1 MPSAQHIEVFKGLFV
16 NLQAAG
22 AVPDCRVLTDM
33 AITATD
39 TTLTSATAPFG
50 PGDVGKVVCVNG
62 AGVAGAALVTTIASF
77 TDAGTVELAAA
88 AATTVAS
95 ENGVFGTDNAAAF
108 AAFLTVCATANR
120 RYLIPAGWYLTTQT
134 VAFVDAFIEIEGDA
148 RDNVASSV
156 IVYVGTGTAVSV
168 YPTDL
173 GSQCFACNIKNLAI
187 VCYGGATDGLKLRN
201 LSQSNFDN
209 IGINQADGA
218 ASTVGFN
225 LINPNILTFKGTIA
239 QECGTAILIDSTGF
253 PWDATQL
260 VFHGGNLYQNTTAFD
275 IRANL
280 VSLTIQNMHIE
291 RFTTLLNLDKNNA
304 NLQVE
309 RLVFEDNE
317 VLAGGGSFAD
327 ATLVNAVAPGITTMK
342 LRGVEFSRNRCYF
355 ITAKENPIKF
365 DVSATG
371 TADINFRLRD
381 NVFSTI
387 TTSLISTASSPTGI
401 EITAEGNLKMFGSD
415 FTLMAA
421 GYNAKV
427 YVPIYGGDALT
438 TANRVP
444 FVSEAQKLNADAGL
458 TYYGTA
464 GSKTLEVASD
474 NSTDGQLR
482 VGDSAATRVLKL
494 AVPNAT
500 DATYT
505 AILDFLGALSA
516 VAINGLVTIGSSEQP
531 TVTLFVHN
539 AATGGHT
546 QIQVKGNAADGSGNA
561 ILNVLTSAAAAAFQV
576 TGDGAVYLPLLTGSR
591 PMRTGATGQA
601 TTGAT
606 SLTSAND
613 VDVSGLTDGALVK
626 RSGTVL
632 ASVSAFTANRV
643 LIADGTGAIAVLSAM
658 TASLP
663 MMTAGD
669 GLPTTTS
676 WGNVYTNI
684 KTDID
689 ADFVSN
695 TDLAT
700 NVYTKSEIDTMLAGY
715 ATTAALA
722 SKSDMGHNHGYSGT
736 TGVTSGHDHSY
747 SGTAT

>member
-1 MPSAQHIEVFKGLFV
+1 MPSAQSIEKFKGLFV

-22 AVPDCRVLTDM
+22 AIPDCQVLTDM

-39 TTLTSATAPFG
+39 TTLTSAAAPFG
-50 PGDVGKVVCVNG
+50 PGDIGKVVCVNG

-77 TDAGTVELAAA
+77 TDEGTVELADA

-108 AAFLTVCATANR
+108 AAFLAVCTVANR

-156 IVYVGTGTAVSV
+156 IVYVGTGAAVSV

-173 GSQCFACNIKNLAI
+173 GAQCFACNIKNLAI

-218 ASTVGFN
+218 SSTVGFN

-239 QECGTAILIDSTGF
+239 QSCETAIVIDSTGF
-253 PWDATQL
+253 PWDATQI

-275 IRANL
+275 LKANI
-280 VSLTIQNMHIE
+280 VSVTIQNMHIE
-291 RFTTLLNLDKNNA
+291 QFTTLLNLDKNNA

-327 ATLVNAVAPGITTMK
+327 ATLVNAVAPGISTIK

-355 ITAKENPIKF
+355 IAAKENPIKF

-381 NVFSTI
+381 NVFSTV

-401 EITAEGNLKMFGSD
+401 EITAEGNLKMFGDD
-415 FTLMAA
+415 FSLMAA

-444 FVSEAQKLNADAGL
+444 FVSESQKLNADAGL

-464 GSKTLEVASD
+464 GSKILEVASD
-474 NSTDGQLR
+474 NTADGQLR
-482 VGDSAATRVLKL
+482 VGVADASRVMAISVPTAAYTVLVKLLGAASAL
-494 AVPNAT
+494 AVA
-500 DATYT
+500 
-505 AILDFLGALSA
+505 
-516 VAINGLVTIGSSEQP
+516 GLLTVGSDEQP
-531 TVTLFVHN
+531 VVTLFVHN
-539 AATGGHT
+539 NDTGGHT
-546 QIQVKGNAADGSGNA
+546 QFQVKGNAADGSGQA
-561 ILNVLTSAAAAAFQV
+561 IVNILTAASVAVLQV
-576 TGDGAVYLPLLTGSR
+576 MGDGAFLLPLLSSAKFLEVSSGGVVSAKSSVALGSE
-591 PMRTGATGQA
+591 
-601 TTGAT
+601 
-606 SLTSAND
+606 
-613 VDVSGLTDGALVK
+613 VSGILPV
-626 RSGTVL
+626 
-632 ASVSAFTANRV
+632 ANG
-643 LIADGTGAIAVLSAM
+643 GTGANTLSGFGASLAGDSTFLAAMVLAFATYYYTQTDVDNILSMDYYDKSAINGLLANLQSQIDGKMGSGAVLSVTGTADLG
-658 TASLP
+658 TGEVTGSASL
-663 MMTAGD
+663 
-669 GLPTTTS
+669 
-676 WGNVYTNI
+676 
-684 KTDID
+684 
-689 ADFVSN
+689 
-695 TDLAT
+695 
-700 NVYTKSEIDTMLAGY
+700 
-715 ATTAALA
+715 
-722 SKSDMGHNHGYSGT
+722 
-736 TGVTSGHDHSY
+736 
-747 SGTAT
+747 